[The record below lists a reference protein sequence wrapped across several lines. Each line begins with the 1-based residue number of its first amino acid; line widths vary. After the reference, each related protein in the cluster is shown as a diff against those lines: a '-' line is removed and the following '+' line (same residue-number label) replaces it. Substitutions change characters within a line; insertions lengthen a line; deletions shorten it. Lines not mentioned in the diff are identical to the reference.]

1 MLKKLFRTIN
11 EIADPSLRFS
21 HYLSVIKVCK
31 IKPKVNE
38 ISKEFFV
45 QAYQCSTIVIDP
57 KEKFKM
63 QFFLCIEADTGIL
76 ETRRINPA
84 LQSMSDCIS
93 KLSNLNKI
101 KSYREM
107 ALIYRKFNHTEIAIK
122 YESLASVLEKE

>member
-1 MLKKLFRTIN
+1 
-11 EIADPSLRFS
+11 
-21 HYLSVIKVCK
+21 
-31 IKPKVNE
+31 
-38 ISKEFFV
+38 
-45 QAYQCSTIVIDP
+45 
-57 KEKFKM
+57 M
-63 QFFLCIEADTGIL
+63 QFSLCIEADTGIL